1 MLETRRV
8 FHDTPALLILIVLSV
23 FGVLLFF
30 SGQLGGNDFSDF
42 QAKNVTYHNLL
53 QHENNQHTDYESIQ
67 ETRQELTIQA
77 ILGDPGHYLYDVYK
91 DIYPDYEAEKLDEI
105 KIRNIQNEEWAYVQ
119 LEQQAAY
126 QQAAYE
132 NLDKMEKEYAQ
143 KSRSKIF
150 NKNPELIHSMGRTLQ
165 DYQKRGKVIYS
176 YGDDRFVLSVLQNR
190 SNIALLLILLFYGC
204 YQLYLPKG
212 QALYAVITSTRCGRR
227 RLKASGLL
235 CLCIWTT
242 VSQLFILIPQFAV
255 SYYLYDGCGQWNR
268 TIQSLELFSDF
279 LLPCSVLQFIA
290 LYIVYAVFL
299 SCFVSVLIW
308 SVMHL
313 CENLGMAVLALSVL
327 IWVSY
332 SCYMMNGN
340 SKYVFFKY
348 CNLIACLVPMDLIR
362 QYRLINMVGCLI
374 NISLLIP
381 MAFTCFSIALAI
393 LTLVRAGKPYPSEK
407 TNRLKMLFKGPRK
420 RSNCARNQLPLLWE
434 QLKLI
439 AEGKHALAL
448 IAAVFFALSY
458 QLPTLYLDDISLAKR
473 AYYQQLDSMQPE
485 EAESVLVD
493 SLNATESTINNPVI
507 DPEQQTDFVFYQM
520 LRQYT
525 MQKNV
530 LENLISE
537 AEEMK
542 EFNKEHNHK
551 EVFFDYY
558 QTENL
563 LCMGD
568 MYDGKWRMLAL
579 LIIVIFLSSVCFPL
593 EKQSGSLSL
602 IISSPMGVTRTFTK
616 KAMAV
621 WLEVLLV
628 ILCFAAPEGIK
639 LMKITPLWAA
649 AQSVPCLKESACD
662 VSIGGYWLLQ
672 WGCRLLILLGVSS
685 VVMMFSFMYRTVYA
699 GVVMAEGVFGLPNLL
714 PVLFPTW
721 NVTFLPIS
729 LITSNQ
735 NEIVRMILICAVGLG
750 MCLLLVSLFRRKTV
764 YRLIQT

>member
-8 FHDTPALLILIVLSV
+8 FRDTPALLILIVLSV
-23 FGVLLFF
+23 LGVLLFF
-30 SGQLGGNDFSDF
+30 SGQLDGGSFSDF
-42 QAKNVTYHNLL
+42 QVKNVAYHNLL
-53 QHENNQHTDYESIQ
+53 QYENKQHTDYESIQ
-67 ETRQELTIQA
+67 EIREKLTIQA
-77 ILGDPGHYLYDVYK
+77 ILGDPEHCLYDVYK
-91 DIYPDYEAEKLDEI
+91 DIYPDYEAEKLDEM
-105 KIRNIQNEEWAYVQ
+105 KLRNIQNEEWAYVQ
-119 LEQQAAY
+119 LEQQVAY
-126 QQAAYE
+126 QQAAYG
-132 NLDKMEKEYAQ
+132 NLDKMEKEYTQ

-150 NKNPELIHSMGRTLQ
+150 NKNPELISSMERTLR
-165 DYQKRGKVIYS
+165 DYQKRGRVIYS

-190 SNIALLLILLFYGC
+190 NNIALLLILLFYGC
-204 YQLYLPKG
+204 YQLYLSKG
-212 QALYAVITSTRCGRR
+212 HALYAVITSTRCGRS

-255 SYYLYDGCGQWNR
+255 SYYLYDGGGQWNR
-268 TIQSLELFSDF
+268 TIQSLESFSDF
-279 LLPCSVLQFIA
+279 ILPCSVLQFVV
-290 LYIVYAVFL
+290 LYIGYAVIL
-299 SCFVSVLIW
+299 SCFVSILIW

-313 CENLGMAVLALSVL
+313 CEHLGMAVLVLSVL

-332 SCYMMNGN
+332 SCYTMNGN

-348 CNLIACLVPMDLIR
+348 CNLIACLVPMELIR
-362 QYRLINMVGCLI
+362 QYRLINIVGFLI
-374 NISLLIP
+374 NISLMIP
-381 MAFTCFSIALAI
+381 LAFTFVSIALAI

-407 TNRLKMLFKGPRK
+407 TKCLKKLFKGPRE
-420 RSNCARNQLPLLWE
+420 RSNCARNQRPLLWE

-439 AEGKHALAL
+439 TEGKHALAL

-485 EAESVLVD
+485 KAESVLAD
-493 SLNATESTINNPVI
+493 SLNATESTINNLVI
-507 DPEQQTDFVFYQM
+507 KPEQQTDFVFNQM

-525 MQKNV
+525 MQQNV
-530 LENLISE
+530 LEHLINE

-542 EFNKEHNHK
+542 EFNKEHYHK

-558 QTENL
+558 QAENL
-563 LCMGD
+563 FCMGD
-568 MYDGKWRMLAL
+568 VYDGKWRMLAL

-602 IISSPMGVTRTFTK
+602 IISSPLGVARIFTK
-616 KAMAV
+616 KAMAI
-621 WLEVLLV
+621 WMEVFLV

-639 LMKITPLWAA
+639 LMEITPLWAA
-649 AQSVPCLKESACD
+649 AQSIPCLKESACD
-662 VSIGGYWLLQ
+662 LSIGGYWLLQ
-672 WGCRLLILLGVSS
+672 WGYRLLILLGVSS
-685 VVMMFSFMYRTVYA
+685 VVMLFSFMYRTAYA

-714 PVLFPTW
+714 PILFPAW

-735 NEIVRMILICAVGLG
+735 NAIVRMMLICAVALGLC
-750 MCLLLVSLFRRKTV
+750 MLLVSLFRRKTV
-764 YRLIQT
+764 YRLIQM